1 MGKKWIKIIIVSL
14 IYNYVYSWT
23 DLSSMIWFWI
33 IPKPVHKNW
42 KWMFLDVLF
51 VSLLSVK
58 IKRNK
63 LSAITEMIEDKIN
76 FSFLFTRTW
85 IGEHIFFFF
94 TKMHVFYSCI
104 FLYWYSKIAVI
115 IMVSLLI
122 SAIKNLIYE

>member
-33 IPKPVHKNW
+33 TPKPVHKNW

-51 VSLLSVK
+51 VSPLSVK

-63 LSAITEMIEDKIN
+63 LSAITEMIENEIN

-85 IGEHIFFFF
+85 IGEHIFFFSQKCTF
-94 TKMHVFYSCI
+94 FYSCI

-122 SAIKNLIYE
+122 SVIKNLIYE